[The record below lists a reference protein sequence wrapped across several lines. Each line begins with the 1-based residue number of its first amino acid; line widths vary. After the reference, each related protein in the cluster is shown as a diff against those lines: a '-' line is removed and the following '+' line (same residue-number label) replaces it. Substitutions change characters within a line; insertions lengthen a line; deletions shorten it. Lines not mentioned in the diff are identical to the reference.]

1 MKSNISS
8 KIIPEQKETKTESD
22 ENKSELKGN
31 KNNSQISQE
40 KDKLISE
47 EKVIPTENVI
57 LNSEFKN
64 IEPIDLKDEKFHFS
78 PEQFPSNI
86 IKGNSDW
93 ENCLEKIEFSNF
105 DLDDYL
111 KDCIEDLE
119 NFSSFITFEDLIV
132 DSRYTFKLLMKSL
145 QKIINFNYFYVKF
158 SVPKL
163 KSNMNEEKKMKKKTD
178 FEDKKSLF
186 LDKLYNRTSNIKNDK
201 IINIDDSDSITKK
214 SISSSNEKKSKNHQS
229 SNKINKTESKIEE
242 YENMKSILS
251 IINFKA
257 NTEEED
263 LVDGK
268 SYEIKVKKY
277 FQTVLEICSEKSYSV
292 YSNSSKPIQGFYKF
306 YENLQKEVKEKLNI
320 YGNSNDYSEYNKL
333 EFDLM
338 VNNVN
343 GKVIK
348 KIIDIFK
355 SSIIAKK
362 WEENEEEYQILGEI
376 AKNILNQSIDK
387 FKQIKKIVDI
397 LSIDKILNKELLNN
411 SNELANNLINE
422 YSNLKLDVS
431 EKKFLFIFT
440 DGCFLELKKAILFE
454 EKELNKSQNYNDV
467 KIKTLFPL
475 INKQRYVK
483 NMIYLNKIIE
493 LLNESG
499 IPYIIF
505 YVGEELNNKIEKTL
519 INHIKKNNNK
529 SEYNNLIIKL
539 QNNEKLISNNISQSF
554 IIKTINQKLKEL
566 NKNKIFDII
575 KSIVS
580 TIPSNNINKYYQILV
595 ENIIDNKNENNDKL
609 IFLIFIISDESF
621 PRFEDMIN
629 DYNKYFSFILFKL
642 ITTKKDNFNK
652 EYNDYIKNKNLKI
665 FKTIIFSDENEFNT
679 IVKDYIENDFIF
691 ENILEMINFNPISIV
706 IKSILHLKVK
716 NYIFSH
722 FLHFTEEKYLNIK
735 NLHKKIIY
743 DLNQM
748 KDFMPIKIKNSNNDD
763 IFIKELSNCIYSNK
777 EEYMKLIESKSNEI
791 LKEIKKTVGK
801 EIYDYLIIKKEK
813 LIIEKIKKNLQ
824 KIIEHISCFS
834 IYEKL
839 FLKYFEYHY
848 F

>member
-1 MKSNISS
+1 MI
-8 KIIPEQKETKTESD
+8 Q
-22 ENKSELKGN
+22 
-31 KNNSQISQE
+31 
-40 KDKLISE
+40 
-47 EKVIPTENVI
+47 
-57 LNSEFKN
+57 
-64 IEPIDLKDEKFHFS
+64 
-78 PEQFPSNI
+78 
-86 IKGNSDW
+86 
-93 ENCLEKIEFSNF
+93 
-105 DLDDYL
+105 
-111 KDCIEDLE
+111 
-119 NFSSFITFEDLIV
+119 
-132 DSRYTFKLLMKSL
+132 
-145 QKIINFNYFYVKF
+145 
-158 SVPKL
+158 
-163 KSNMNEEKKMKKKTD
+163 EKKMKKKTD

-186 LDKLYNRTSNIKNDK
+186 LDKLYYRTSNIKNDK

-483 NMIYLNKIIE
+483 NMIYLKKIIE

-580 TIPSNNINKYYQILV
+580 TIPSNNINNYHNFLV

-621 PRFEDMIN
+621 PRFEDIIN

-706 IKSILHLKVK
+706 IKSIFRLKVK

-735 NLHKKIIY
+735 NLHKKVIY

-748 KDFMPIKIKNSNNDD
+748 KEFMPVKIKNSNNDE
-763 IFIKELSNCIYSNK
+763 ILIKELYNCIYYNK

-791 LKEIKKTVGK
+791 LKEIKQTVGV
-801 EIYDYLIIKKEK
+801 EICNYLIIKKEK

-839 FLKYFEYHY
+839 FLEYFECNP

>member
-1 MKSNISS
+1 
-8 KIIPEQKETKTESD
+8 
-22 ENKSELKGN
+22 
-31 KNNSQISQE
+31 
-40 KDKLISE
+40 
-47 EKVIPTENVI
+47 
-57 LNSEFKN
+57 
-64 IEPIDLKDEKFHFS
+64 
-78 PEQFPSNI
+78 
-86 IKGNSDW
+86 
-93 ENCLEKIEFSNF
+93 
-105 DLDDYL
+105 
-111 KDCIEDLE
+111 
-119 NFSSFITFEDLIV
+119 
-132 DSRYTFKLLMKSL
+132 
-145 QKIINFNYFYVKF
+145 
-158 SVPKL
+158 
-163 KSNMNEEKKMKKKTD
+163 
-178 FEDKKSLF
+178 
-186 LDKLYNRTSNIKNDK
+186 
-201 IINIDDSDSITKK
+201 
-214 SISSSNEKKSKNHQS
+214 
-229 SNKINKTESKIEE
+229 
-242 YENMKSILS
+242 
-251 IINFKA
+251 
-257 NTEEED
+257 
-263 LVDGK
+263 
-268 SYEIKVKKY
+268 
-277 FQTVLEICSEKSYSV
+277 
-292 YSNSSKPIQGFYKF
+292 
-306 YENLQKEVKEKLNI
+306 
-320 YGNSNDYSEYNKL
+320 
-333 EFDLM
+333 
-338 VNNVN
+338 
-343 GKVIK
+343 
-348 KIIDIFK
+348 
-355 SSIIAKK
+355 
-362 WEENEEEYQILGEI
+362 
-376 AKNILNQSIDK
+376 
-387 FKQIKKIVDI
+387 
-397 LSIDKILNKELLNN
+397 
-411 SNELANNLINE
+411 
-422 YSNLKLDVS
+422 
-431 EKKFLFIFT
+431 
-440 DGCFLELKKAILFE
+440 
-454 EKELNKSQNYNDV
+454 
-467 KIKTLFPL
+467 
-475 INKQRYVK
+475 
-483 NMIYLNKIIE
+483 MIYLKKIIE

-529 SEYNNLIIKL
+529 PKYNNLIIKL

-580 TIPSNNINKYYQILV
+580 TIPSNNINNYHNFLV

-706 IKSILHLKVK
+706 IKSIFRLKVK

-735 NLHKKIIY
+735 NLHKKVIY

-748 KDFMPIKIKNSNNDD
+748 KEFMPVKIKNSHPDE
-763 IFIKELSNCIYSNK
+763 ILIKELYNCIYSNK

-791 LKEIKKTVGK
+791 LKEIKQTVGV
-801 EIYDYLIIKKEK
+801 EICNYLIIKKEK

-839 FLKYFEYHY
+839 FLEYFEYNP